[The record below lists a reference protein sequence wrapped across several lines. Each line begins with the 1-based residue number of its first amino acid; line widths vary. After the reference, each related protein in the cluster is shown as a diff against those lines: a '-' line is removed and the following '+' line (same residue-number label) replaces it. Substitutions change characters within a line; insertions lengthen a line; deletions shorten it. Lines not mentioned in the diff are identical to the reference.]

1 MPKEF
6 SNRVYHEDTDFLGV
20 VYYANYFRFTERARS
35 EAIRE
40 VGVSQKKLK
49 TDFDIS
55 FVVSKINS
63 RFLKSAIYDDILTI
77 RTSLNHLGAA
87 SIILSQKI
95 FREEDLIF
103 SSTVTL
109 ACISHS
115 GKPIRLPQNV
125 RSSLMLI

>member
-20 VYYANYFRFTERARS
+20 VYYANYFRFIERARS

-40 VGVSQKKLK
+40 VGINQRKLK

-63 RFLKSAIYDDILTI
+63 QFLKSAIYDDILVTT
-77 RTSLNHLGAA
+77 TSLTHLGAA
-87 SIILSQKI
+87 SVILGQKI
-95 FREEDLIF
+95 FKEGTLIF
-103 SSTVTL
+103 ASSVTL
-109 ACISHS
+109 ACINHS
-115 GKPIRLPQNV
+115 GKPIRLPEIV
-125 RSSLMLI
+125 RNSLLLI

>member
-20 VYYANYFRFTERARS
+20 VYYANYFKFIERARS

-40 VGVSQKKLK
+40 VGINQKQLK
-49 TDFDIS
+49 IDQDVS

-63 RFLKSAIYDDILTI
+63 QFFRSAIYDDVLLT
-77 RTSLNHLGAA
+77 RTFLKHLGAA

-95 FREEDLIF
+95 VRGDALIF
-103 SSTVTL
+103 SSIVTL
-109 ACISHS
+109 ASINHL
-115 GKPIRLPQNV
+115 GKPTRLPEDI
-125 RSSLMLI
+125 RSSLILI

>member
-20 VYYANYFRFTERARS
+20 VYYANYFRFIERARS

-63 RFLKSAIYDDILTI
+63 RFLKSAVYDDMLKI
-77 RTSLNHLGAA
+77 RTSLTHLGAA

-95 FREEDLIF
+95 FREKDLIF

-109 ACISHS
+109 ASISHS
-115 GKPIRLPQNV
+115 GKPTRLPQNV

>member
-20 VYYANYFRFTERARS
+20 VYYANYFKFIERARS

-40 VGVSQKKLK
+40 VGVSQKNLK

-63 RFLKSAIYDDILTI
+63 RFLKSAVYDDMLKI
-77 RTSLNHLGAA
+77 RTSLTHLGAA
-87 SIILSQKI
+87 SIILSQNI

-109 ACISHS
+109 ASISHS
-115 GKPIRLPQNV
+115 GKPTRLPQNV